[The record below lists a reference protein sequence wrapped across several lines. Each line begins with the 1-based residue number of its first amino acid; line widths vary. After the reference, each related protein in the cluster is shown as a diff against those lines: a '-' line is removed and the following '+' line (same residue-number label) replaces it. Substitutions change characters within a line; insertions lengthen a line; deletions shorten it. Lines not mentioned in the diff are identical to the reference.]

1 MMTNWFLDR
10 SLLRALRGRSFALL
24 WGGQTLSRIGDF
36 LYQIVL
42 AWWVLQETSSATMMA
57 TVFIVAYTP
66 TILFGLIGG
75 VAVDRYP
82 RLRIMLAAD
91 LLRGLVVGGARCWSG
106 GAAFR
111 SGMSTA

>member
-1 MMTNWFLDR
+1 
-10 SLLRALRGRSFALL
+10 
-24 WGGQTLSRIGDF
+24 
-36 LYQIVL
+36 
-42 AWWVLQETSSATMMA
+42 MMA

-75 VAVDRYP
+75 VAVDRIT

-91 LLRGLVVGGARCWSG
+91 LLARSRRWWRRCWSG